1 MRREYADP
9 ELRALI
15 LDWLVRRGKW
25 SASYSPLDT
34 LTNSL
39 SNVVKNDGRRIKKAV
54 DDLVKRGFLNLH
66 KKGDTVSL
74 NPRLNREILEFVKKI
89 MACKRG

>member
-54 DDLVKRGFLNLH
+54 DDPVKRGLLNLH